1 MADCKRPT
9 QNECA
14 NLEGECL
21 TMTYVTEKWQIKKS
35 KATKAK
41 AAKRLKQKLLQE
53 AEAKVKVKEEVEQ
66 ETKVMLALLAIKE
79 VAFIEGE
86 TLHQSRERLNRATD
100 NKAYVATLLATI
112 ANARKTVQTAIRIAQ
127 EKLQEKLVIK
137 FDIVEP
143 VKQVVVEPVKQV
155 IIEPVKRV
163 KQLSFAEEIS
173 ITARKMI
180 EARQSGKSLKEFN
193 RIYAVKQLSFA
204 EEISITARKMIEA
217 RQSGKSLKEFNRR
230 YYAVKQLSFIEEIVI
245 TARKM
250 IEARQLGMSLKAFD
264 MRFDLDLICDLI

>member
-14 NLEGECL
+14 NLE
-21 TMTYVTEKWQIKKS
+21 
-35 KATKAK
+35 
-41 AAKRLKQKLLQE
+41 
-53 AEAKVKVKEEVEQ
+53 AEAKVKEEAKQ
-66 ETKVMLALLAIKE
+66 ETTVMLALLAIKE

-112 ANARKTVQTAIRIAQ
+112 ANARKTVQTAISIAQ

-143 VKQVVVEPVKQV
+143 VKQVILEPVKRV
-155 IIEPVKRV
+155 IVEPVKRV

-193 RIYAVKQLSFA
+193 RIYAVKQLS
-204 EEISITARKMIEA
+204 R
-217 RQSGKSLKEFNRR
+217 
-230 YYAVKQLSFIEEIVI
+230 IEEIVI
-245 TARKM
+245 TAREM
-250 IEARQLGMSLKAFD
+250 IEERQLRMSLKDFD
-264 MRFDLDLICDLI
+264 MLFDYIRSIS

>member
-155 IIEPVKRV
+155 VVEPVKQVVVEPVKQVVVEPVKHV

-180 EARQSGKSLKEFN
+180 EARQLGKSLKGFN

-217 RQSGKSLKEFNRR
+217 RQLGKSLKEFD
-230 YYAVKQLSFIEEIVI
+230 
-245 TARKM
+245 M
-250 IEARQLGMSLKAFD
+250 I
-264 MRFDLDLICDLI
+264 FDLIIFDIRSIS

>member
-14 NLEGECL
+14 NLEGECS

-41 AAKRLKQKLLQE
+41 AAKQLKQKLLQE
-53 AEAKVKVKEEVEQ
+53 AEAEAKVKADTDAKTKAIVEA
-66 ETKVMLALLAIKE
+66 ETKAKE
-79 VAFIEGE
+79 VAFTEGE
-86 TLHQSRERLNRATD
+86 TLHQLCERLNRAID

-112 ANARKTVQTAIRIAQ
+112 ANARKTVQTAISIAQ

-143 VKQVVVEPVKQV
+143 VKQVVVEPVKRVVVEPVKQV
-155 IIEPVKRV
+155 IVEPVKRV
-163 KQLSFAEEIS
+163 K
-173 ITARKMI
+173 R
-180 EARQSGKSLKEFN
+180 
-193 RIYAVKQLSFA
+193 LSFA

-245 TARKM
+245 TSRKM
-250 IEARQLGMSLKAFD
+250 IEARQLGISLKAFD
-264 MRFDLDLICDLI
+264 MRFDLDLI

>member
-14 NLEGECL
+14 NLEGECS

-53 AEAKVKVKEEVEQ
+53 AEAEAKVKADTDAKTKAIVEA
-66 ETKVMLALLAIKE
+66 ETKAKE
-79 VAFIEGE
+79 VAFTEGE
-86 TLHQSRERLNRATD
+86 TLHQLCERLNRAID

-112 ANARKTVQTAIRIAQ
+112 ANARKTVQTAISIAQ

-155 IIEPVKRV
+155 VVEPVKQVIVEPVKRVIVEPVKQVILEPVKRV
-163 KQLSFAEEIS
+163 K
-173 ITARKMI
+173 R
-180 EARQSGKSLKEFN
+180 
-193 RIYAVKQLSFA
+193 LSFA

-245 TARKM
+245 TSRKM
-250 IEARQLGMSLKAFD
+250 IEARQLGISLKAFD
-264 MRFDLDLICDLI
+264 MRFDLDLI